1 MKEKEKEKIDN
12 NDWLDEQLKR
22 EENNSSLNL
31 DNRKKKNYFLT
42 SKGTSDPF
50 FVIDLILMSLM
61 IPFSLVIEDNPIMPS
76 YILLMFVLPGVIMWD
91 VIFHKFPPTWYF
103 ILGLIMA
110 IVAQLMVL
118 KS

>member
-1 MKEKEKEKIDN
+1 MKEKEEEKIDN
-12 NDWLDEQLKR
+12 KDWLGEELKR
-22 EENNSSLNL
+22 EENNTAWNIDSS
-31 DNRKKKNYFLT
+31 KKKNYFLT

-50 FVIDLILMSLM
+50 FVLDLILMSLM

-76 YILLMFVLPGVIMWD
+76 YILFIFVLPGVIMWD

-103 ILGLIMA
+103 ILGLIIA
-110 IVAQLMVL
+110 VVAQLMVL